1 MKILCLDVSSVSTGY
16 CIMRDSKLLKNLY
29 GKIEINKDK
38 KFGERVFE
46 FESRLKK
53 IISKT
58 KPDLIII
65 EDVYCKNV
73 LTFKV
78 LCMFHGIV
86 FKLSWDLLKKDPFYM
101 KTSVARKI
109 LEVKGKDGVF
119 NLVVDQYKLKD
130 FTFDCDNDITDSIA
144 IGMAYFK
151 KVELDGEDKKRI
163 GYNKSSRKRA
173 RKYNKGS
180 V

>member
-1 MKILCLDVSSVSTGY
+1 MQDG
-16 CIMRDSKLLKNLY
+16 KLLKGLC
-29 GKIEINKDK
+29 GKVEIDKDK

-53 IISKT
+53 IVIKN

-86 FKLSWDLLKKDPFYM
+86 FKLSWDVLKKDPFYM
-101 KTSVARKI
+101 KTSLARKI
-109 LEVKGKDGVF
+109 LGVKGKDGVF
-119 NLVVDQYKLKD
+119 DFVTNCYKLKG
-130 FTFDCDNDITDSIA
+130 FTFEQDNDITDSIA
-144 IGMAYFK
+144 IGAAYFK
-151 KVELDGEDKKRI
+151 KVELNGEDKKPARS
-163 GYNKSSRKRA
+163 NKKARGRVRK
-173 RKYNKGS
+173 NN
-180 V
+180 